1 MKVYLS
7 GPITGLRPSA
17 AEGWRTEVAQ
27 RFVDAGME
35 VADPLRGTEKLH
47 NRRKKIILK
56 KYPKDE
62 PALSDKAFVD
72 RDRYDVR
79 TSDVIFVSLL
89 EATESPSAPTA

>member
-7 GPITGLRPSA
+7 RPITGLRPSA

-47 NRRKKIILK
+47 NRRKKIIPK
-56 KYPKDE
+56 RYPKDE
-62 PALSDKAFVD
+62 PALPGALFG
-72 RDRYDVR
+72 R
-79 TSDVIFVSLL
+79 
-89 EATESPSAPTA
+89 AESRF